1 MELHDGFMQL
11 MIVMEL
17 KVSFIQLMIDTELQ
31 VDLLLLL
38 FVSLFSCGLVREKC
52 DLGGPCVPCLSGK
65 SAILVGPVYHA
76 CQGKVRFWWALC
88 TVFVC
93 SLVMEDTKLFR
104 FTD

>member
-1 MELHDGFMQL
+1 MIDMELHDGFMQL

-52 DLGGPCVPCLSGK
+52 DLGGPCVPCLSAAWLWK
-65 SAILVGPVYHA
+65 TRN
-76 CQGKVRFWWALC
+76 CFALL
-88 TVFVC
+88 TR
-93 SLVMEDTKLFR
+93 DQ
-104 FTD
+104 